1 MFRYSARALSQQNL
15 DLSPNEV
22 RSYLADIFRVQPSC
36 ISRQQYHL
44 SAEKLSEDELKALNV
59 CPPAIMLWGPPGIG
73 KSEVVREAVSDAEIP
88 IENFADIRLSTLE
101 PVDLRGVP
109 SVQNGRTLYNPP
121 EFFPIGENEI
131 DDILKQYNV
140 NTAEDAKNVIL
151 KRYGVNTLEEAKI
164 KAAREKIEQTIIDKL
179 QKAISQEKGVILFDE
194 LPSAQRDMQIAAYE
208 IILDRRIG
216 KYTLPIG
223 WSIVAAGNRP
233 SEVAGQGAS
242 YLPIPLSN
250 RMIHLSVKSSPED
263 WQIWAVSH
271 GFGPEVVAFGYQEL
285 GNKDATKQERG
296 YGPGETVET
305 GVPAFLT
312 PRSLEWLDFIDKQ
325 INSGVIDELK
335 INANAKNED
344 TDNEKGRV
352 AKALYRGAIGL
363 DEATKYIYFKSTA
376 SYLLN
381 GPEIYDHPDIADEY
395 FKTINKNELSSEDI
409 EKLGELKAMASGQNV
424 NEMKNLFKA
433 NFKDVYENYYKLA
446 ALTRAYYPSLLLVE
460 EYAKRVD
467 NGRASKDSFE
477 KAANAIINNLGGQQ
491 RAMLGI
497 LQGLGYK
504 LSQASKNIQLINSAV
519 IWKNVIDKARK
530 KK

>member
-1 MFRYSARALSQQNL
+1 MFQYSARALSQQDL

-22 RSYLADIFRVQPSC
+22 RSYLTDIFRVQPSC

-88 IENFADIRLSTLE
+88 VENFADIRLSTLE

-121 EFFPIGENEI
+121 EFFPIGQNEI

-140 NTAEDAKNVIL
+140 DTPEDAKSAIL
-151 KRYGVNTLEEAKI
+151 KQYKVDTLEEAKI
-164 KAAREKIEQTIIDKL
+164 KAARETIEQAIIDKL
-179 QKAISQEKGVILFDE
+179 QKALSQEKGVILFDE

-233 SEVAGQGAS
+233 SEVIGQGAS

-271 GFGPEVVAFGYQEL
+271 GFSPEVVAFGYQEL
-285 GNKDATKQERG
+285 GNTDATKQERG
-296 YGPGETVET
+296 YGPGEAVQN

-325 INSGVIDELK
+325 INSGIIDELK
-335 INANAKNED
+335 INANAKNEE

-352 AKALYRGAIGL
+352 AKALYRGAIGVG
-363 DEATKYIYFKSTA
+363 EATKYIYFKSTT
-376 SYLLN
+376 SYLLT
-381 GPEIYDHPDIADEY
+381 GSELYQYPDIADQY
-395 FKTINKNELSSEDI
+395 FKILNKDQLSDNDI
-409 EKLGELKAMASGQNV
+409 EQLGELKAKASGQNV
-424 NEMKNLFKA
+424 NQVKKLFKA
-433 NFKDVYENYYKLA
+433 NFREAYEKYYKLA
-446 ALTRAYYPSLLLVE
+446 PITRAYYPSLLLVE
-460 EYAKRVD
+460 EYANRVHS
-467 NGRASKDSFE
+467 NKASKDNFA
-477 KAANAIINNLGGQQ
+477 KAANAVVGNLAGQQ
-491 RAMLGI
+491 KAMLGI

-504 LSQASKNIQLINSAV
+504 LAHASKSAELIESAV
-519 IWKNVIDKARK
+519 IWKDVIDKARK
-530 KK
+530 SK